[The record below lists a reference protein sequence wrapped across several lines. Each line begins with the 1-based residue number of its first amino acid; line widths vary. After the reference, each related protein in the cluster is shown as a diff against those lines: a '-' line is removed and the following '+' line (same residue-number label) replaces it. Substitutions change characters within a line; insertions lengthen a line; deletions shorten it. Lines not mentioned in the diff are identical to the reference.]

1 MGPRYE
7 FIIKDRLR
15 GKVPL
20 FLDIQEPVH
29 LVPVFYLLPP
39 SLSPVFFFYRRS
51 ERFPCSDTTKRP
63 FSLSLF
69 STPSPS
75 ASPTRFLPSLAP
87 FPPRRSWKS
96 SNSLANLFH
105 GRVKLLFVA
114 ALKRGHSMR
123 RMTEERGKTRGGRPG

>member
-20 FLDIQEPVH
+20 FLDIQEPV
-29 LVPVFYLLPP
+29 PVFYLLLP
-39 SLSPVFFFYRRS
+39 SLSFFSTVVPSVFPVLTPRNV
-51 ERFPCSDTTKRP
+51 P
-63 FSLSLF
+63 FLSPSIHTLSLF
-69 STPSPS
+69 STRSPR
-75 ASPTRFLPSLAP
+75 ASPTRLLPAALP
-87 FPPRRSWKS
+87 LRRSWKS

-123 RMTEERGKTRGGRPG
+123 RMTEEGGKTRGGRPG